1 MGLKLKIKRIEKGL
15 KQKDLVN
22 KVGVSQQYIGD
33 LESGRSTNPTREVM
47 IKISNVLGVS
57 VQDLFF
63 SEEQ

>member
-15 KQKDLVN
+15 KQKDLAN

-47 IKISNVLGVS
+47 IKISEALGVS
-57 VQDLFF
+57 VQELFF

>member
-33 LESGRSTNPTREVM
+33 LESGRSTNSTREVM